1 MPETFPEEHEGED
14 SMPISSHSTGAM
26 IKLDYLNK
34 RYRDFHAVKNL
45 NLQVRDGEIFGI
57 IGHNG
62 AGKTTTLKMI
72 VGLLA
77 PTSGTI
83 EVMGR
88 DMTKHS
94 TEIKRHIGY
103 LPEES
108 PLYENMTVREYLM
121 FFAELYKLPKTSAKE
136 QIESILDSLKLE
148 GRDKYTGELSKGMRR
163 KVAIARTLLHDPQ
176 LLILDEPNSGLD
188 PLTSFFIIDYLKQ
201 LNREGKTIV
210 LSAHNLFHV
219 EYICHRV
226 AILKNGE
233 LVVCD
238 TIEAMREKFGKRE
251 FEIVFKAEAVLEY
264 ETRDGNYVF
273 RASDVDE
280 IAALL
285 RKISENNWALVDLS
299 VKQSALEEMYVDIM
313 GRED

>member
-1 MPETFPEEHEGED
+1 MAHSPEMT
-14 SMPISSHSTGAM
+14 
-26 IKLDYLNK
+26 IKLERVNK
-34 RYRDFHAVKNL
+34 RYQGFHAVKDL
-45 NLQVRDGEIFGI
+45 SLEVKRGEIFGI

-83 EVMGR
+83 EVLGKNM
-88 DMTKHS
+88 MKHS
-94 TEIKRHIGY
+94 TELKRHIGY

-108 PLYENMTVREYLM
+108 PLYENMTVREYLK
-121 FFAELYKLPKTSAKE
+121 FFAELYRLPGAKARE
-136 QIESILDSLKLE
+136 RIESLLDSLNLE
-148 GRDKYTGELSKGMRR
+148 GRDKYTGALSKGMKR

-188 PLTSFFIIDYLKQ
+188 PLTSFFIIDYLKK
-201 LNREGKTIV
+201 LNSEGKTIV

-238 TIEAMREKFGKRE
+238 TIAAMRERFGQRQ
-251 FEIVFKAEAVLEY
+251 FEIVFQADEPLPFDKRE
-264 ETRDGNYVF
+264 GNYVF

-280 IAALL
+280 TAALL
-285 RKISENNWALVDLS
+285 RRIAEKDWALVDLS
-299 VKQSALEEMYVDIM
+299 VRQSALEEMYVNIM
-313 GRED
+313 EKGN

>member
-1 MPETFPEEHEGED
+1 
-14 SMPISSHSTGAM
+14 M

>member
-1 MPETFPEEHEGED
+1 MSMAHSPEMT
-14 SMPISSHSTGAM
+14 
-26 IKLDYLNK
+26 IKLERVNK
-34 RYRDFHAVKNL
+34 RYQGFHAVKDL
-45 NLQVRDGEIFGI
+45 SLEVKRGEIFGI

-83 EVMGR
+83 EVLGKNM
-88 DMTKHS
+88 MKHS
-94 TEIKRHIGY
+94 TELKRHIGY

-108 PLYENMTVREYLM
+108 PLYENMTVREYLK
-121 FFAELYKLPKTSAKE
+121 FFAELYRLPGAKARE
-136 QIESILDSLKLE
+136 RIESLLDSLNLE
-148 GRDKYTGELSKGMRR
+148 GRDKYTGALSKGMKR

-188 PLTSFFIIDYLKQ
+188 PLTSFFIIDYLKK
-201 LNREGKTIV
+201 LNSEGKTIV

-226 AILKNGE
+226 AILKNGD

-238 TIEAMREKFGKRE
+238 TIAAMRERFGQRQ
-251 FEIVFKAEAVLEY
+251 FEIVFQADEPLPFDKRE
-264 ETRDGNYVF
+264 GNYVF

-280 IAALL
+280 TAALL
-285 RKISENNWALVDLS
+285 RRIAEKDWALVDLS
-299 VKQSALEEMYVDIM
+299 VRQSALEEMYVNIM
-313 GRED
+313 EKGN